1 MEGRTDDCSSIT
13 AVCLCWCNTMFC
25 GKDLFML
32 FESWCLMAR
41 RLERNRLDDLLGGL
55 LLIIIQVFDFTTEML
70 HSEGSA

>member
-1 MEGRTDDCSSIT
+1 
-13 AVCLCWCNTMFC
+13 
-25 GKDLFML
+25 ML